1 MNKSMIQDLRI
12 YAGAAKD
19 EWHLQF
25 RVNQS
30 GQVQFSVYDV
40 SGKLVVQTPAARLGV
55 GWHNAMIRIPV
66 QSSGIYFLNVRTSN
80 GNLVQKI
87 YIP

>member
-1 MNKSMIQDLRI
+1 
-12 YAGAAKD
+12 
-19 EWHLQF
+19 
-25 RVNQS
+25 
-30 GQVQFSVYDV
+30 
-40 SGKLVVQTPAARLGV
+40 
-55 GWHNAMIRIPV
+55 MIRIPV